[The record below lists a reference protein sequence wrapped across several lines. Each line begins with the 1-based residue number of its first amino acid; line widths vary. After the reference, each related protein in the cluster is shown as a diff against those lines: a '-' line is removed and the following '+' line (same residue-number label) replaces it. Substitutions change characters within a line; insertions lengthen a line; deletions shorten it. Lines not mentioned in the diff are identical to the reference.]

1 MLVEDRKDTM
11 KIDVAEE
18 KTAEMPG
25 VEELLKILLD
35 VNMEQNRQ
43 TVSLLMN
50 YMNDIEENFYAVLEE
65 LDTVKEQLSHIQ
77 NTPQTKEVRSVLTDL
92 SGQLQKKA
100 AFLREQLQEMR
111 TNLNDKAVQLV
122 QNFKEHGVSALNHVC
137 EFLGVKEKLTQLH
150 NSFVQTA
157 KDMQDSMDKIDRVSQ
172 ELRETATHARNAGR
186 ALSGKEALEVP
197 RQKET
202 VFFHHMKQPYRSMQ
216 NFCLRKADKLE
227 KDISKLVMLE
237 QRAGSMNRESKT
249 KVPVEKY
256 VKENPGIMDKLE
268 FLKKVQGNQAKAAP
282 AAEKAKKQE
291 AAL

>member
-1 MLVEDRKDTM
+1 MSVEDKKDTM

-18 KTAEMPG
+18 KTAEMTG

-65 LDTVKEQLSHIQ
+65 LDTVKEQLANVQ
-77 NTPQTKEVRSVLTDL
+77 NTPQTKEIRNVLTDL
-92 SGQLQKKA
+92 SGRLQEKA

-111 TNLNDKAVQLV
+111 ANLNDKAVQLV

-137 EFLGVKEKLTQLH
+137 EFLGVKEKLAQLH

-172 ELRETATHARNAGR
+172 ELRETATHARNTGR
-186 ALSGKEALEVP
+186 VLSGKEALEVP

-202 VFFHHMKQPYRSMQ
+202 GFFHHMKRPYKSMQ

-227 KDISKLVMLE
+227 KDIAKLVLLE
-237 QRAGSMNRESKT
+237 QMDGRTSRENNK
-249 KVPVEKY
+249 KVSAEKY
-256 VKENPGIMDKLE
+256 VKEKPAIMDKLE
-268 FLKKVQGNQAKAAP
+268 FLKKAQGDQAKTAP
-282 AAEKAKKQE
+282 AADKVKKQE
-291 AAL
+291 AVL

>member
-1 MLVEDRKDTM
+1 MSVEGRKNTM

-50 YMNDIEENFYAVLEE
+50 YMNDIEENFFAVLEE
-65 LDTVKEQLSHIQ
+65 LDTVKEQLAHVQ
-77 NTPQTKEVRSVLTDL
+77 NTPQTKEVRNFLTDL
-92 SGQLQKKA
+92 SGQLQEKA
-100 AFLREQLQEMR
+100 AFLREQLQEMQA
-111 TNLNDKAVQLV
+111 NLNSKAVQLV

-150 NSFVQTA
+150 DSFVRTA
-157 KDMQDSMDKIDRVSQ
+157 QDMQDSMNKIDRVSQ

-186 ALSGKEALEVP
+186 ALSGKEALEAP
-197 RQKET
+197 QQKET
-202 VFFHHMKQPYRSMQ
+202 GFFHHMKRPYKSMQ
-216 NFCLRKADKLE
+216 NFCLSKADKLE
-227 KDISKLVMLE
+227 KDIAKLVLLE
-237 QRAGSMNRESKT
+237 QMDGRTSRENNK
-249 KVPVEKY
+249 KVSAEKY
-256 VKENPGIMDKLE
+256 VKEKPAIMDKLE
-268 FLKKVQGNQAKAAP
+268 FLKKAQGDQAKTGP

>member
-1 MLVEDRKDTM
+1 MSVEDKKDTM

-65 LDTVKEQLSHIQ
+65 LDTVKEQLSHVQ
-77 NTPQTKEVRSVLTDL
+77 NTPQAKEVRSVLTDL
-92 SGQLQKKA
+92 SGRLQEKA
-100 AFLREQLQEMR
+100 AFSSGQIQEMR
-111 TNLNDKAVQLV
+111 TNFNDKAVQLV

-137 EFLGVKEKLTQLH
+137 EFLGVKEKLAQLH
-150 NSFVQTA
+150 DSFIQTA
-157 KDMQDSMDKIDRVSQ
+157 QDMQDSIDKIDRVSQ
-172 ELRETATHARNAGR
+172 ELRESSTHARNAGR
-186 ALSGKEALEVP
+186 ALAGKEALEVP
-197 RQKET
+197 VQKET
-202 VFFHHMKQPYRSMQ
+202 GFFHHMKRPYKSMQ

-227 KDISKLVMLE
+227 KDIAKLVLLE
-237 QRAGSMNRESKT
+237 QMDGRSRQSNT

-256 VKENPGIMDKLE
+256 VKEKPAIMDKLE
-268 FLKKVQGNQAKAAP
+268 TLKKAQGNQAKTAP
-282 AAEKAKKQE
+282 AADKVKKQE
-291 AAL
+291 TVL